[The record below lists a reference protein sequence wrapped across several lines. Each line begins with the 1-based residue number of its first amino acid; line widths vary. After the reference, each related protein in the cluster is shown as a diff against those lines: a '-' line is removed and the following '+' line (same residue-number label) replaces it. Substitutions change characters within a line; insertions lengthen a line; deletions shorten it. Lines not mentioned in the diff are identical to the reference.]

1 MCVTHLYG
9 FVITEGDSALPKRS
23 IQDCWLVDNHRPPPI
38 RLHLILQDPLAKWLI
53 SFSGKIYC
61 VEIIFVE
68 ILLK

>member
-9 FVITEGDSALPKRS
+9 FVITEGDSVLPKRS
-23 IQDCWLVDNHRPPPI
+23 IQDCWLLDTPSPI
-38 RLHLILQDPLAKWLI
+38 RLRLILQDPLAKWLI